1 MSSLIENGNNAA
13 KQTKKRNNM
22 DSVFKMVNGFVSSLV
37 SVFMGLIPLAIL
49 WFVLTGT
56 SVLGFDVVANITT
69 LLNTFLNGGFIGLV
83 ALVMIASFFTDR
95 K

>member
-1 MSSLIENGNNAA
+1 MKN
-13 KQTKKRNNM
+13 
-22 DSVFKMVNGFVSSLV
+22 VFNMVNDFVKGLMG
-37 SVFMGLIPLAIL
+37 VFMGIIPLAIL

-69 LLNTFLNGGFIGLV
+69 LLDALVNGGFIGLV
-83 ALVMIASFFTDR
+83 VLVILASFFTDG

>member
-1 MSSLIENGNNAA
+1 MKN
-13 KQTKKRNNM
+13 
-22 DSVFKMVNGFVSSLV
+22 VFNMVNDFVKGLV
-37 SVFMGLIPLAIL
+37 GVFMGIIPLAIL

-69 LLNTFLNGGFIGLV
+69 LLGTFLNGGFIGLV
-83 ALVMIASFFTDR
+83 VLVILASFFTNG

>member
-1 MSSLIENGNNAA
+1 MKN
-13 KQTKKRNNM
+13 
-22 DSVFKMVNGFVSSLV
+22 VFNMVNDFVKGLMG
-37 SVFMGLIPLAIL
+37 VFMGLIPLTIL

-69 LLNTFLNGGFIGLV
+69 LLDALVNGGFIGLV
-83 ALVMIASFFTDR
+83 VLVLLASFFTNS

>member
-1 MSSLIENGNNAA
+1 MKN
-13 KQTKKRNNM
+13 
-22 DSVFKMVNGFVSSLV
+22 VFSMVNEFVSGLW

-56 SVLGFDVVANITT
+56 SVLGFDVVANMTT
-69 LLNTFLNGGFIGLV
+69 LLGTLANGGFIGLV
-83 ALVMIASFFTDR
+83 VLVILASFFQ